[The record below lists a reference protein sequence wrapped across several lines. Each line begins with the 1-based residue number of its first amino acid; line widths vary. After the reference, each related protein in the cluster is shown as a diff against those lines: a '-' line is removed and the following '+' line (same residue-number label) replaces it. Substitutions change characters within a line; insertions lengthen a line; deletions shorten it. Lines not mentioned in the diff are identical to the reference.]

1 MATQNTTQSTTIT
14 VAADIPPLNIQTS
27 PETTSQAPTQAP
39 TITATENIN
48 QAETNKENA
57 QVEED
62 EFINIFLHRRHYMDS
77 NISKERGN
85 DDSPT
90 SEVSKGILKRLGS
103 TEAPPFVSSLE
114 EQISLISSNEA
125 VESIQEDS
133 IDFDGNTLI
142 TPYDCLTFKEAE

>member
-1 MATQNTTQSTTIT
+1 MSNKHQELA
-14 VAADIPPLNIQTS
+14 S
-27 PETTSQAPTQAP
+27 PEQMTFVKDFSNLLMADSLPK
-39 TITATENIN
+39 TI
-48 QAETNKENA
+48 
-57 QVEED
+57 
-62 EFINIFLHRRHYMDS
+62 
-77 NISKERGN
+77 
-85 DDSPT
+85 
-90 SEVSKGILKRLGS
+90 LGS